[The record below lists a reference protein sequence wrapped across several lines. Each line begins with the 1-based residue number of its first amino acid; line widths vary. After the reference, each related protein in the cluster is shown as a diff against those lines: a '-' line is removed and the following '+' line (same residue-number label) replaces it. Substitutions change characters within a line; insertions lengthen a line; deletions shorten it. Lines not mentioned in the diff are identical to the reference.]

1 MKKIILFSLIYFL
14 TFAGAFSFETAVV
27 IKVNGPYAI
36 ISKGANQGIQEGQIY
51 YVKRESASGLIDV
64 GQVKVIRTTA
74 NRAAVEV
81 FSRKGKAVI
90 EKGDKL
96 FDDNQAQQDVVQ
108 TTPKVDRRSAVSAS
122 KPPDPESRKSNLD
135 TRKTNIEPIT
145 EPVHDSSDLPVVESK
160 PRANLS
166 SNYDLR
172 RPWIN
177 FSVGALFPAGQLSN
191 FYSPSLKLGGSYMV
205 SATRDI
211 NLGVEINKT
220 FFGGNPVGGSTL
232 GASTISSSSILE
244 AFLVF
249 QKYFGNNFFVETGGG
264 IFRPQIQT
272 ISVDDVET
280 SYSSSHFGFFG
291 GTGFFVP
298 TSAYAGFTL
307 RGRVHNY
314 FDSTSRQYFGLA
326 GGFRFKIQ

>member
-1 MKKIILFSLIYFL
+1 MKRIILLSLISFS
-14 TFAGAFSFETAVV
+14 TFTLAFGFETAVV
-27 IKVNGPYAI
+27 IKVNGPYGI
-36 ISKGANQGIQEGQIY
+36 ISKGANQGIQEGQMY
-51 YVKRESASGLIDV
+51 NVKRETAGGLIDI

-74 NRAAVEV
+74 NRAAVEILP
-81 FSRKGKAVI
+81 RKEKTAI

-96 FDDNQAQQDVVQ
+96 YEDNQSQPEAVQ
-108 TTPKVDRRSAVSAS
+108 TAPKVDRRSAVSAS
-122 KPPDPESRKSNLD
+122 KLPEMESRKPD
-135 TRKTNIEPIT
+135 TRKNNIEPIT
-145 EPVHDSSDLPVVESK
+145 EPVHTSSDLPIVESK
-160 PRANLS
+160 PRANFS

-172 RPWIN
+172 RPWLT
-177 FSVGALFPAGQLSN
+177 FSAGAIFPTGQLSSS
-191 FYSPSLKLGGSYMV
+191 YSPSLKLGGSYMV
-205 SATRDI
+205 SAARDI

-298 TSAYAGFTL
+298 TSEYAGFAL

-314 FDSTSRQYFGLA
+314 FDSTSRQYFDLA